1 METALQLG
9 QALQWRGDEGEGQ
22 DYSAEIQTQVRQ
34 SAAQGEQA
42 VTVISNGQVST
53 EEDTCHTQ
61 ITHIH
66 FCFLSG
72 VRDQLCRDDTKK
84 RVLLHPK
91 AHPLGS
97 RCGRSG
103 CFRY

>member
-9 QALQWRGDEGEGQ
+9 QALQWRGDEGEWQ

-34 SAAQGEQA
+34 SVAQGEQA

-53 EEDTCHTQ
+53 EEDICHTQ
-61 ITHIH
+61 ITHIY

-72 VRDQLCRDDTKK
+72 LRDGLCRDDTN
-84 RVLLHPK
+84 
-91 AHPLGS
+91 
-97 RCGRSG
+97 
-103 CFRY
+103 